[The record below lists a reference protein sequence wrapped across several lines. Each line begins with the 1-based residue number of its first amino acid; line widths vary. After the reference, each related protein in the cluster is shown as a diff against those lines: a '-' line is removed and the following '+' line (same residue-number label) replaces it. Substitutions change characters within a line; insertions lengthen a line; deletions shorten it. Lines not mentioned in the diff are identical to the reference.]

1 MIDFFGGVGG
11 LVMIEKDPERRH
23 LKKTR
28 WPGRLQG
35 LANFVGVA
43 VDVVLSQSGLEA
55 VRNP

>member
-1 MIDFFGGVGG
+1 
-11 LVMIEKDPERRH
+11 MIEKDPERRH